1 MGMELLLVRLT
12 PAQQEAIAADPELL
26 DLVFPEDE
34 QTAFPGVLAPLDI
47 DADTLTESYLQISA
61 ILDESV
67 EEYEWM
73 RKAANGTGTTIRF
86 DYGYDDVFVL
96 SPEQVAEIAAGL
108 DAEEWLRPDSD
119 EAWPVRAVATFYRDA
134 AMLGRGIIGGVG

>member
-1 MGMELLLVRLT
+1 MSMELLLVRLT

-34 QTAFPGVLAPLDI
+34 QASLPGVLASLHI
-47 DADTLTESYLQISA
+47 DADTLEENYLEISA

-86 DYGYDDVFVL
+86 DFGYGDAFVL

-119 EAWPVRAVATFYRDA
+119 EAGSVLAVAAFYRDA
-134 AMLGRGIIGGVG
+134 AALGRGVIGGVG

>member
-12 PAQQEAIAADPELL
+12 QAQQETIVADPELL

-34 QTAFPGVLAPLDI
+34 HDPLPGVLASLNI
-47 DADTLTESYLQISA
+47 GADTLAESYLEISA

-73 RKAANGTGTTIRF
+73 RKAANGTGMTIRF
-86 DYGYDDVFVL
+86 DYGYGDVFVL

-119 EAWPVRAVATFYRDA
+119 EAASVLAVANFYRDA
-134 AMLGRGIIGGVG
+134 AKLGRGIIGGVG

>member
-12 PAQQEAIAADPELL
+12 PAQQEAIAADPQLL
-26 DLVFPEDE
+26 RLIFPEE
-34 QTAFPGVLAPLDI
+34 ENAPLPGVLASLDI
-47 DADTLTESYLQISA
+47 DADTLMESYLHVSA

-73 RKAANGTGTTIRF
+73 RKAANGMGATIRF
-86 DYGYDDVFVL
+86 DYGYEDVFVL

-119 EAWPVRAVATFYRDA
+119 EAWPVLAVATFYREA
-134 AMLGRGIIGGVG
+134 AKLGRGIIGGVG